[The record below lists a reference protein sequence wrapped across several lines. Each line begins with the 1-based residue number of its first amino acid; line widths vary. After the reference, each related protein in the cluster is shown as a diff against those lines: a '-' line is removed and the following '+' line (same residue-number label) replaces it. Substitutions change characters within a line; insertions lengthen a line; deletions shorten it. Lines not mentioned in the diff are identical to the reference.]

1 MKGDSEACATLS
13 TAVGDLEPGTMG
25 ICSSHDTGTDAPDLH
40 GGVRRFNKNHS
51 ILIPKSWPESWP
63 ESRIIQQE
71 LLLKR
76 QTAEAEEFNSIMS
89 GLEIPPAQIWSTS
102 CVTIERAARPTR
114 RSVSVDP
121 GDMEREVVQLRA
133 LLEAERNR
141 RKHAERHI
149 RKMELKLKRAA
160 QSAPGPAG
168 PPAAARR
175 EPGGAVGITWA
186 EGWVA
191 AMPEVM
197 GVLAD
202 VGLTEDE
209 RHDTVAKIQA
219 IPARWPDGRPTCAD
233 DASRPPAD
241 GTCDKEASVV
251 SGPLVFVNVPAL
263 YMGEFSLSADRG
275 GSPVGSPTFSEK
287 LMKDAR
293 PEGVDPAPAAPA
305 PAPDF
310 RCNSISMQQQA
321 PLTAAEA
328 LTAEGFIG
336 LQRSSTPHEGVTP
349 RPFAGGAS
357 GTRERGASM
366 ERDASVGSDMS
377 ELSEPRSPEQ
387 PEEPEEGIDPTA
399 DRSCSEYG
407 SEYVRTKR
415 RGKRLVH
422 C

>member
-1 MKGDSEACATLS
+1 
-13 TAVGDLEPGTMG
+13 
-25 ICSSHDTGTDAPDLH
+25 
-40 GGVRRFNKNHS
+40 
-51 ILIPKSWPESWP
+51 
-63 ESRIIQQE
+63 
-71 LLLKR
+71 
-76 QTAEAEEFNSIMS
+76 
-89 GLEIPPAQIWSTS
+89 
-102 CVTIERAARPTR
+102 
-114 RSVSVDP
+114 
-121 GDMEREVVQLRA
+121 
-133 LLEAERNR
+133 
-141 RKHAERHI
+141 
-149 RKMELKLKRAA
+149 
-160 QSAPGPAG
+160 
-168 PPAAARR
+168 
-175 EPGGAVGITWA
+175 
-186 EGWVA
+186 
-191 AMPEVM
+191 M

-202 VGLTEDE
+202 VGLTEGE
-209 RHDTVAKIQA
+209 RRDTVAKIQA

-305 PAPDF
+305 PAP
-310 RCNSISMQQQA
+310 
-321 PLTAAEA
+321 
-328 LTAEGFIG
+328 EGSIG
-336 LQRSSTPHEGVTP
+336 LQRASTSHGGVTP
-349 RPFAGGAS
+349 RPFVGGVS

-377 ELSEPRSPEQ
+377 ELSEPRSLEQPEE

-399 DRSCSEYG
+399 DPSCCG
-407 SEYVRTKR
+407 SEYVQTKR